1 MPSNSLVGV
10 LELSS
15 CKWTRYTP
23 SVITMKWVLLTAHAV
38 GRDIKS
44 HTLKLVSVFC
54 TYPVY
59 SARKMQWNGHTCL
72 IATYPGTAPIGT
84 VCLFPAVYA
93 PPMLHVSSPP

>member
-10 LELSS
+10 LELSRR
-15 CKWTRYTP
+15 KWTRYTP
-23 SVITMKWVLLTAHAV
+23 SVITTKWVLLTAHAV
-38 GRDIKS
+38 GGDIKL

-59 SARKMQWNGHTCL
+59 SARKKQWNGHRCL
-72 IATYPGTAPIGT
+72 IATYPGTAPICT

-93 PPMLHVSSPP
+93 APKLM